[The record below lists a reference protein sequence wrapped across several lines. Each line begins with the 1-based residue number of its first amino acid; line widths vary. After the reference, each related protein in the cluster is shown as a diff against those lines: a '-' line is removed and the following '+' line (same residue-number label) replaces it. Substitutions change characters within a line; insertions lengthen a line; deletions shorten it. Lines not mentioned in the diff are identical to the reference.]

1 MTFTTCKFSN
11 LILLSGPWEKKI
23 ELRNCSQGPWKSM
36 ATSWKVG
43 WLSLR
48 CNWNFSYIALKRLCK
63 GSRRFFW
70 EFENL
75 NLIQLA
81 ITTTLEPGNLK
92 IGNRKFVS
100 SICQGDGTR
109 LELVSR
115 MMMVMMVVVMVLV
128 ILTCQGEGTRAPG
141 WSWWRTAR
149 RRVPQPEL
157 SVQDWSFY
165 SPAAATKSY
174 KPFVSA
180 SLPPPINLKE
190 GEKNFGGY
198 SFHMQYF

>member
-1 MTFTTCKFSN
+1 
-11 LILLSGPWEKKI
+11 
-23 ELRNCSQGPWKSM
+23 M

-100 SICQGDGTR
+100 SICQGDGTG

-115 MMMVMMVVVMVLV
+115 MMMMVMIGDDGGGVGDVDLPGGGH
-128 ILTCQGEGTRAPG
+128 QGTRMELVKNCRKASATTRAECAG
-141 WSWWRTAR
+141 LELL
-149 RRVPQPEL
+149 QPC
-157 SVQDWSFY
+157 
-165 SPAAATKSY
+165 
-174 KPFVSA
+174 
-180 SLPPPINLKE
+180 
-190 GEKNFGGY
+190 GGY
-198 SFHMQYF
+198 KVIQTLCFRIFTAFH